1 MLWFVLACKDNQ
13 KVIFVREVNTQM
25 VILSIDY
32 AKKLRQIRKAEG
44 LTQKQF
50 ADITGLSLATIRNY
64 ESGQKN
70 ARAKI
75 VEAVLQV
82 DRFEKY
88 MLWLIKDK
96 TLPVAGQIAPA
107 LSLDGSIQSEGD
119 QVSIGITQK
128 SPRSGRNVG

>member
-1 MLWFVLACKDNQ
+1 
-13 KVIFVREVNTQM
+13 M

-75 VEAVLQV
+75 V
-82 DRFEKY
+82 
-88 MLWLIKDK
+88 
-96 TLPVAGQIAPA
+96 
-107 LSLDGSIQSEGD
+107 
-119 QVSIGITQK
+119 
-128 SPRSGRNVG
+128 

>member
-1 MLWFVLACKDNQ
+1 
-13 KVIFVREVNTQM
+13 M

-82 DRFEKY
+82 DRFEN
-88 MLWLIKDK
+88 
-96 TLPVAGQIAPA
+96 TCCG
-107 LSLDGSIQSEGD
+107 
-119 QVSIGITQK
+119 
-128 SPRSGRNVG
+128 

>member
-1 MLWFVLACKDNQ
+1 
-13 KVIFVREVNTQM
+13 M

-75 VEAVLQV
+75 
-82 DRFEKY
+82 FEKY

>member
-1 MLWFVLACKDNQ
+1 
-13 KVIFVREVNTQM
+13 M

-44 LTQKQF
+44 FTQRQF

>member
-1 MLWFVLACKDNQ
+1 
-13 KVIFVREVNTQM
+13 M

-75 VEAVLQV
+75 VEAVLH
-82 DRFEKY
+82 RFEKY

>member
-1 MLWFVLACKDNQ
+1 
-13 KVIFVREVNTQM
+13 
-25 VILSIDY
+25 
-32 AKKLRQIRKAEG
+32 
-44 LTQKQF
+44 
-50 ADITGLSLATIRNY
+50 
-64 ESGQKN
+64 
-70 ARAKI
+70 
-75 VEAVLQV
+75 

>member
-1 MLWFVLACKDNQ
+1 
-13 KVIFVREVNTQM
+13 M

-44 LTQKQF
+44 LTQKEF
-50 ADITGLSLATIRNY
+50 ADITGLSLAAIRNY
-64 ESGQKN
+64 ESGQKS

-75 VEAVLQV
+75 VEMVLQV

-88 MLWLIKDK
+88 MMWLIKDK
-96 TLPVAGQIAPA
+96 TMP

-128 SPRSGRNVG
+128 SPRSRRNAG

>member
-1 MLWFVLACKDNQ
+1 
-13 KVIFVREVNTQM
+13 M

-107 LSLDGSIQSEGD
+107 LSLMDLFSRRAIRFQSVLPKNHPD
-119 QVSIGITQK
+119 QAAMLADSTH
-128 SPRSGRNVG
+128 

>member
-1 MLWFVLACKDNQ
+1 
-13 KVIFVREVNTQM
+13 M

-32 AKKLRQIRKAEG
+32 AEKLRQIRKAEG

-50 ADITGLSLATIRNY
+50 AEITGLSLAAIRNY
-64 ESGQKN
+64 ESGQKS

-75 VEAVLQV
+75 VETVLQV

-88 MLWLIKDK
+88 MLWLLKDK
-96 TLPVAGQIAPA
+96 TLPAAGQIAPA
-107 LSLDGSIQSEGD
+107 LSLDGSIQSGGD